1 MLHKFSF
8 RNSPCKILT
17 KRGGGRLGF
26 SWSVTKSVAKQK
38 AKLKK
43 FICENFL
50 RNSQAEHTKIQSRFL
65 LQQLRWLPLKWLIL
79 SQNETQHT
87 LLEHPSLPYWVFYPY
102 SQSLYGRQTYA
113 IVITKFSGIGRLPFC
128 ISYCATLR
136 AFRVLSCSTIWKYHS
151 EIAAITPCRTCGK
164 MNI

>member
-38 AKLKK
+38 SKLKK

-50 RNSQAEHTKIQSRFL
+50 RNSQAEHTKILSRFL

-102 SQSLYGRQTYA
+102 SQTVYGQQTYA
-113 IVITKFSGIGRLPFC
+113 NFLASVGYHFLLAIGLHCAPF
-128 ISYCATLR
+128 
-136 AFRVLSCSTIWKYHS
+136 STIKGFPNIIKWKYHS
-151 EIAAITPCRTCGK
+151 EIAAITP
-164 MNI
+164 